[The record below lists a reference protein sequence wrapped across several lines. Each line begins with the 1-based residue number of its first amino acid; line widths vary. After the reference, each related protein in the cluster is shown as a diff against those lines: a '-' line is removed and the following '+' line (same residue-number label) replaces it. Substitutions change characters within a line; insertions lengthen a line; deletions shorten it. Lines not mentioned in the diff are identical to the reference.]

1 MRNPTEV
8 LKNLM
13 EKSKNETYRFQRLYR
28 NLYNPEFYWL
38 AYKNI
43 YANDGSMTAGADGIT
58 IDGMGNERIER
69 IILSLKDRSYQPKPA
84 RREYIAKKNSSKK
97 RPLGI
102 QSGDDK
108 LVQEVVKMI
117 LESIYEPVFSNKSHG
132 FRPNRS
138 CQTALKQIQNTF
150 TGANWFVEG
159 DIHACFDSFDHH
171 VVIDLLKKR
180 IDDEAFIQLIWKF
193 LKAGYMEQWTF
204 NRTYSGVPQG
214 SGVSPV
220 LANIYLHE
228 LDKFME
234 NYAENFN
241 TEAKKK
247 QIQNTFTG
255 ANWFVEGDIHACFD
269 SFDHHVVIDLLKKR
283 IDDEAFIQLIWKF
296 LKAGYMEQWTFN
308 RTYSGVPQGSGVSP
322 VLANIYLHELD
333 KFMENYAE
341 NFNTEA
347 KKKHFSTAYKSSV
360 GKAYRYRKKGREI
373 WDSLSDEEKKIRCKN
388 LKELEMIEKSTT
400 PYVYNDSN
408 YKRVQ
413 YTRYADDFIIGVIGS
428 KADAEAIKKDVKIFL
443 QKALK
448 LEMSDT
454 KTKVTHTGDRARFLG
469 YDITVSRVQTLQKA
483 SNGRVQ
489 RCQTGVV
496 KLYVPREKWV
506 GKLIEYKAMKI
517 KINEN
522 GKERFVALHRGKLV
536 NQSDIEILA
545 RYNAEVRGLYNYY
558 SIANDSFKIG
568 RFANVMKYSM
578 YKTFACKYKTNVHE
592 IKRRY
597 CRNELFTVAYETRQG
612 MKTTTFYRDGYK
624 RKECATKFDNV
635 SELPQFSKYAK
646 TNTLKQRVERHTC
659 ELCQKDCRNLVIHQ
673 VKKLKDLKGNTEWVL
688 LMRKR
693 RRKTLVVC
701 PECHN
706 LIHS

>member
-8 LKNLM
+8 LKSLTEM
-13 EKSKNETYRFQRLYR
+13 SKNETYRFQRLYR

-43 YANDGSMTAGADGIT
+43 YANDGSMTAGADGTT
-58 IDGMGNERIER
+58 IDGMSDERIER
-69 IILSLKDRSYQPKPA
+69 IILSLRDRSYQPKPA
-84 RREYIAKKNSSKK
+84 RREYIAKKNSNKK

-102 QSGDDK
+102 QSGNDK
-108 LVQEVVKMI
+108 LVQEAVKMI
-117 LESIYEPVFSNKSHG
+117 LESIYEPVFSDKSHG

-138 CQTALKQIQNTF
+138 CQTALIQIQKTF
-150 TGANWFVEG
+150 TGMNWFVEG

-171 VVIDLLKKR
+171 VLIELLKKR

-204 NRTYSGVPQG
+204 DRTYSGVPQG

-220 LANIYLHE
+220 LCNIYLNE
-228 LDKFME
+228 LDRYME
-234 NYAENFN
+234 KYAQEFN
-241 TEAKKK
+241 TKA
-247 QIQNTFTG
+247 QR
-255 ANWFVEGDIHACFD
+255 
-269 SFDHHVVIDLLKKR
+269 KR
-283 IDDEAFIQLIWKF
+283 
-296 LKAGYMEQWTFN
+296 
-308 RTYSGVPQGSGVSP
+308 
-322 VLANIYLHELD
+322 
-333 KFMENYAE
+333 
-341 NFNTEA
+341 
-347 KKKHFSTAYKSSV
+347 FSAAYKSSV
-360 GKAYRYRKKGREI
+360 SRTYRYRKAGREI
-373 WDSLSDEEKKIRCKN
+373 WDELSPEERKVRSKTLKKLEMEEKSI
-388 LKELEMIEKSTT
+388 T
-400 PYVYNDSN
+400 PTIPKDAD
-408 YKRVQ
+408 YKRIQ
-413 YTRYADDFIIGVIGS
+413 YTRYADDFLIGVIGS
-428 KADAEAIKKDVKIFL
+428 KHDAEKVKRDVKVSL
-443 QKALK
+443 WETLK
-448 LEMSDT
+448 LEMSDA

-469 YDITVSRVQTLQKA
+469 YDITISRSQNLKKKA
-483 SNGRVQ
+483 DGRVQ

-496 KLYVPREKWV
+496 KLLVPREKWV
-506 GKLIEYKAMKI
+506 GKLIEYRAMKI

-536 NQSDIEILA
+536 NQRDIEILA

-597 CRNELFTVAYETRQG
+597 FVNDLFTVAYDTKSGR
-612 MKTTTFYRDGYK
+612 KTTTFYKDGFK
-624 RKECATKFDNV
+624 RKEKATKFDNV

-659 ELCQKDCRNLVIHQ
+659 ELCHKDCRNLEIHQ
-673 VKKLKDLKGNTEWVL
+673 VKKLKDLKGNAEWVL

-701 PECHN
+701 PECHS

>member
-8 LKNLM
+8 LKSLT
-13 EKSKNETYRFQRLYR
+13 EKSEDESYRFQRLYR

-43 YANDGSMTAGADGIT
+43 YANKGSMTAGADGTT
-58 IDGMGNERIER
+58 IDGMSNERIHG
-69 IILSLKDRSYQPKPA
+69 IIASLRDRSYRPKPA
-84 RREYIAKKNSSKK
+84 KRVYITKKNNNKK

-102 QSGDDK
+102 QSGNDK

-138 CQTALKQIQNTF
+138 CQTALMQIQKTF
-150 TGANWFVEG
+150 TGTNWFVEG

-171 VVIDLLKKR
+171 VIVDILKRR
-180 IDDEAFIQLIWKF
+180 IDDEMFIQLIWKF
-193 LKAGYMEQWTF
+193 LKAGYMEQWAY

-214 SGVSPV
+214 SGVSPI
-220 LANIYLHE
+220 LANIYLNE

-234 NYAENFN
+234 EYAEGF
-241 TEAKKK
+241 
-247 QIQNTFTG
+247 
-255 ANWFVEGDIHACFD
+255 H
-269 SFDHHVVIDLLKKR
+269 
-283 IDDEAFIQLIWKF
+283 
-296 LKAGYMEQWTFN
+296 
-308 RTYSGVPQGSGVSP
+308 
-322 VLANIYLHELD
+322 
-333 KFMENYAE
+333 
-341 NFNTEA
+341 
-347 KKKHFSTAYKSSV
+347 
-360 GKAYRYRKKGREI
+360 KGREKKMNPKYKSI
-373 WDSLSDEEKKIRCKN
+373 TNRLSEYRCEGKAVWQELSREERKERSKV
-388 LKELEMIEKSTT
+388 LKEKLKIQKSMT
-400 PYVYNDSN
+400 PTVPIDTN
-408 YKRVQ
+408 YKRIQ
-413 YTRYADDFIIGVIGS
+413 YTRYADDFLVGVIGS
-428 KADAEAIKKDVKIFL
+428 KEDAETIKSDIKKFL
-443 QKALK
+443 EETLK
-448 LEMSDT
+448 LEMSDE
-454 KTKVTHTGDRARFLG
+454 KTKITHTGDRARFLG
-469 YDITVSRVQTLQKA
+469 YDVTVSRDQTLKKTV
-483 SNGRVQ
+483 NGKVQ
-489 RCQTGVV
+489 RTQSGVV

-506 GKLIEYKAMKI
+506 NKLIEYKAIKI

-558 SIANDSFKIG
+558 SIANDAFKIG

-597 CRNELFTVAYETRQG
+597 CRDGLFTVAYETRQG
-612 MKTTTFYRDGYK
+612 RKTTTFYRDGFK
-624 RKECATKFDNV
+624 RKEYATKFDNV
-635 SELPQFSKYAK
+635 SELPQYSKYAK

-659 ELCQKDCRNLVIHQ
+659 ELCQKDCRNLEIHQ
-673 VKKLKDLKGNTEWVL
+673 VKKLKDLKGDAGWIL
-688 LMRKR
+688 LMRKK

-701 PECHN
+701 PECHS

>member
-8 LKNLM
+8 LKSLTEM
-13 EKSKNETYRFQRLYR
+13 SKNETYRFQRLYR

-43 YANDGSMTAGADGIT
+43 YANDGSMTAGADGTT
-58 IDGMGNERIER
+58 IDGMSDERIER
-69 IILSLKDRSYQPKPA
+69 IILSLRDRSYQPKPA
-84 RREYIAKKNSSKK
+84 RREYIAKKNSNKK

-102 QSGDDK
+102 QSGNDK

-117 LESIYEPVFSNKSHG
+117 LESIYEPVFSDKSHG

-138 CQTALKQIQNTF
+138 CQTALMQIQKTF
-150 TGANWFVEG
+150 TGTNWFVEG

-171 VVIDLLKKR
+171 VLIELLKKR

-204 NRTYSGVPQG
+204 DRTYSGVPQG

-220 LANIYLHE
+220 LCNIYLNE
-228 LDKFME
+228 LDRYME
-234 NYAENFN
+234 KYAQEFN
-241 TEAKKK
+241 TKA
-247 QIQNTFTG
+247 QR
-255 ANWFVEGDIHACFD
+255 
-269 SFDHHVVIDLLKKR
+269 KR
-283 IDDEAFIQLIWKF
+283 
-296 LKAGYMEQWTFN
+296 
-308 RTYSGVPQGSGVSP
+308 
-322 VLANIYLHELD
+322 
-333 KFMENYAE
+333 
-341 NFNTEA
+341 
-347 KKKHFSTAYKSSV
+347 FSAAYKSSV
-360 GKAYRYRKKGREI
+360 SRTYRYRKAGREI
-373 WDSLSDEEKKIRCKN
+373 WDELSPEERKVRSKTLKKLEMEEKSI
-388 LKELEMIEKSTT
+388 T
-400 PYVYNDSN
+400 PTIPKDAD
-408 YKRVQ
+408 YKRIQ
-413 YTRYADDFIIGVIGS
+413 YTRYADDFLIGVIGS
-428 KADAEAIKKDVKIFL
+428 KHDAEKVKRDVKVFL
-443 QKALK
+443 WETLK
-448 LEMSDT
+448 LEMSDG

-469 YDITVSRVQTLQKA
+469 YDITISRSQNLKKKA
-483 SNGRVQ
+483 DGRVQ

-496 KLYVPREKWV
+496 KLLVPREKWV
-506 GKLIEYKAMKI
+506 GKLIEYRAMKI

-536 NQSDIEILA
+536 NQRDIEILA

-597 CRNELFTVAYETRQG
+597 FVNDLFTVAYDTKSGR
-612 MKTTTFYRDGYK
+612 KTTTFYKDGFK
-624 RKECATKFDNV
+624 RKEKATKFDNV

-659 ELCQKDCRNLVIHQ
+659 ELCHKDCRNLEIHQ
-673 VKKLKDLKGNTEWVL
+673 VKKLKDLKGNAEWVL

-701 PECHN
+701 PECHS

>member
-1 MRNPTEV
+1 MT
-8 LKNLM
+8 

-43 YANDGSMTAGADGIT
+43 YANDGSMTAGADGAT
-58 IDGMGNERIER
+58 IDGMSNERIEG
-69 IILSLKDRSYQPKPA
+69 IIISLRDRSYQPKPA

-102 QSGDDK
+102 QSGNDK

-117 LESIYEPVFSNKSHG
+117 LESIYEPVFSDKS
-132 FRPNRS
+132 
-138 CQTALKQIQNTF
+138 Q
-150 TGANWFVEG
+150 
-159 DIHACFDSFDHH
+159 
-171 VVIDLLKKR
+171 
-180 IDDEAFIQLIWKF
+180 AFIQLIWKF

-204 NRTYSGVPQG
+204 GRTYSGVPQG

-220 LANIYLHE
+220 LCNVYLNE
-228 LDKFME
+228 LDRYME
-234 NYAENFN
+234 KYAMEFN
-241 TEAKKK
+241 TKA
-247 QIQNTFTG
+247 Q
-255 ANWFVEGDIHACFD
+255 
-269 SFDHHVVIDLLKKR
+269 KKR
-283 IDDEAFIQLIWKF
+283 FATVYRRSVD
-296 LKAGYMEQWTFN
+296 
-308 RTYSGVPQGSGVSP
+308 RTY
-322 VLANIYLHELD
+322 
-333 KFMENYAE
+333 K
-341 NFNTEA
+341 
-347 KKKHFSTAYKSSV
+347 
-360 GKAYRYRKKGREI
+360 YRKKGKEI
-373 WDSLSDEEKKIRCKN
+373 WETLTPEERKIRSRTLKKLEREEKSI
-388 LKELEMIEKSTT
+388 T
-400 PYVYNDSN
+400 PTIPKDAD
-408 YKRVQ
+408 YKRIQ
-413 YTRYADDFIIGVIGS
+413 YTRYADDFLIGVIGS
-428 KADAEAIKKDVKIFL
+428 KQDAEKVKQDVKIFL
-443 QKALK
+443 WETLK
-448 LEMSDT
+448 LEMSDA

-469 YDITVSRVQTLQKA
+469 YDITVSRSQNLKKKA
-483 SNGRVQ
+483 DGRVQ

-496 KLYVPREKWV
+496 KLLVPREKWV
-506 GKLIEYKAMKI
+506 GKLIEYRAMKI

-536 NQSDIEILA
+536 NQRDIEILA

-597 CRNELFTVAYETRQG
+597 FVNDLFTVAYDTKSGR
-612 MKTTTFYRDGYK
+612 KTTTFYKDGFK
-624 RKECATKFDNV
+624 RKEKATKFDNV

-659 ELCQKDCRNLVIHQ
+659 ELCHKDCRNLVIHQ
-673 VKKLKDLKGNTEWVL
+673 VKKLKDLKGNAEWVL

-701 PECHN
+701 PECHS

>member
-1 MRNPTEV
+1 MREALRNPTEV

-43 YANDGSMTAGADGIT
+43 YANDGSMTAGADGTT

-204 NRTYSGVPQG
+204 NRTYSGVPQR

-228 LDKFME
+228 LDKFM
-234 NYAENFN
+234 
-241 TEAKKK
+241 
-247 QIQNTFTG
+247 G
-255 ANWFVEGDIHACFD
+255 
-269 SFDHHVVIDLLKKR
+269 
-283 IDDEAFIQLIWKF
+283 
-296 LKAGYMEQWTFN
+296 
-308 RTYSGVPQGSGVSP
+308 
-322 VLANIYLHELD
+322 
-333 KFMENYAE
+333 NYAE

-454 KTKVTHTGDRARFLG
+454 KTKVTHTGNRARFLG
-469 YDITVSRVQTLQKA
+469 YDITVSRAQTLQKA

>member
-8 LKNLM
+8 LRNLS
-13 EKSKNETYRFQRLYR
+13 EKSKNEAYRFQRLYR

-38 AYKNI
+38 AFKNI
-43 YANDGSMTAGADGIT
+43 YANDGSMTAGADGTT
-58 IDGMGNERIER
+58 IDGMCDERIEK
-69 IILSLKDRSYQPKPA
+69 IIASLRDRSYQPKPA
-84 RREYIAKKNSSKK
+84 RREYIAKKNSDKK

-102 QSGDDK
+102 QSGNDK

-138 CQTALKQIQNTF
+138 CQTALSQIQKTF
-150 TGANWFVEG
+150 TGTNWFVEG

-171 VVIDLLKKR
+171 VVINLLKKR
-180 IDDEAFIQLIWKF
+180 IDDDAFIQLIWKF
-193 LKAGYMEQWTF
+193 LKAGYMEQWIY

-234 NYAENFN
+234 KYADIFN
-241 TEAKKK
+241 TEAK
-247 QIQNTFTG
+247 
-255 ANWFVEGDIHACFD
+255 
-269 SFDHHVVIDLLKKR
+269 R
-283 IDDEAFIQLIWKF
+283 
-296 LKAGYMEQWTFN
+296 
-308 RTYSGVPQGSGVSP
+308 
-322 VLANIYLHELD
+322 
-333 KFMENYAE
+333 
-341 NFNTEA
+341 
-347 KKKHFSTAYKSSV
+347 KHFSSAYKSSV
-360 GKAYRYRKKGREI
+360 SRTYRYRKTGREI
-373 WDSLSDEEKKIRCKN
+373 WDDLNDDEKKVRIHI
-388 LKELEMIEKSTT
+388 LKELEKEEKSLT
-400 PYVYNDSN
+400 PYVYNDED

-428 KADAEAIKKDVKIFL
+428 KADAEAIKRDVKIFL
-443 QKALK
+443 QNTLK

-454 KTKVTHTGDRARFLG
+454 KTKITHTGDRARFLG
-469 YDITVSRVQTLQKA
+469 YDITVSRAQVLKKT
-483 SNGRVQ
+483 SNGKIQ

-496 KLYVPREKWV
+496 KLLVPREKWV
-506 GKLIEYKAMKI
+506 NKLIEYKAIKI

-536 NQSDIEILA
+536 NQSDIEILS

-558 SIANDSFKIG
+558 SIANDSYKIG
-568 RFANVMKYSM
+568 KFANVMKYSM
-578 YKTFACKYKTNVHE
+578 FKTFACKYKTNVHE

-597 CRNELFTVAYETRQG
+597 CRNDLFTVAYTTRQG
-612 MKTTTFYRDGYK
+612 TKTTTFYRDGYK
-624 RKECATKFDNV
+624 RKDFATKFDNV

-659 ELCQKDCRNLVIHQ
+659 ELCQKDCRNLEIHQ
-673 VKKLKDLKGNTEWVL
+673 VKKLKDL
-688 LMRKR
+688 
-693 RRKTLVVC
+693 
-701 PECHN
+701 
-706 LIHS
+706 

>member
-8 LKNLM
+8 LKSLT
-13 EKSKNETYRFQRLYR
+13 EKSKDETYRFQRLYR

-43 YANDGSMTAGADGIT
+43 YANDGSMTAGADGTT
-58 IDGMGNERIER
+58 IDGMGNERIEG
-69 IILSLKDRSYQPKPA
+69 IIMSLRDRSYQPKPA

-102 QSGDDK
+102 QSGNDK

-117 LESIYEPVFSNKSHG
+117 LESIYEPVFSDKSHG

-138 CQTALKQIQNTF
+138 CQTALMQIQKTF
-150 TGANWFVEG
+150 TGTNWFVEG
-159 DIHACFDSFDHH
+159 DIHACFDSFDHQ
-171 VVIDLLKKR
+171 VVSKLLRKR

-204 NRTYSGVPQG
+204 GRTYSGVPQG

-220 LANIYLHE
+220 LCNVYLNE
-228 LDKFME
+228 LDRYME
-234 NYAENFN
+234 KYAMEFN
-241 TEAKKK
+241 TKA
-247 QIQNTFTG
+247 Q
-255 ANWFVEGDIHACFD
+255 
-269 SFDHHVVIDLLKKR
+269 KKR
-283 IDDEAFIQLIWKF
+283 FATAYRRSVD
-296 LKAGYMEQWTFN
+296 
-308 RTYSGVPQGSGVSP
+308 RTY
-322 VLANIYLHELD
+322 
-333 KFMENYAE
+333 K
-341 NFNTEA
+341 
-347 KKKHFSTAYKSSV
+347 
-360 GKAYRYRKKGREI
+360 YRKKGKEI
-373 WDSLSDEEKKIRCKN
+373 WETLTPEERKIRSRTLKKLEREEKSI
-388 LKELEMIEKSTT
+388 T
-400 PYVYNDSN
+400 PTIPKDAD
-408 YKRVQ
+408 YKRIQ
-413 YTRYADDFIIGVIGS
+413 YTRYADDFLIGVIGS
-428 KADAEAIKKDVKIFL
+428 KQDAEKVKQDVKTFL
-443 QKALK
+443 WETLK
-448 LEMSDT
+448 LEMSDA

-469 YDITVSRVQTLQKA
+469 YDITVSRSQNLKKKA
-483 SNGRVQ
+483 DGRVQ

-496 KLYVPREKWV
+496 KLLVPREKWV
-506 GKLIEYKAMKI
+506 GKLIEYRAMKI

-536 NQSDIEILA
+536 NQRDIEILA

-568 RFANVMKYSM
+568 RFANVMKYSK

-597 CRNELFTVAYETRQG
+597 FVNDLFTVAYDTKSGR
-612 MKTTTFYRDGYK
+612 KTTTFYKDGFK
-624 RKECATKFDNV
+624 RKEKATKFDNV
-635 SELPQFSKYAK
+635 SELPQLSKYAK

-659 ELCQKDCRNLVIHQ
+659 ELCHKDCRDLEIHQ
-673 VKKLKDLKGNTEWVL
+673 VKKLKDLKGDAEWVL

-701 PECHN
+701 PECHS